1 MIFRLLAN
9 RDYQIRVAPRV
20 PAPEPA
26 LDALALLTSF
36 HFDACGEF
44 MHHMRGEMRAKPGF
58 HVTLA
63 GMSGERVVLLRN
75 LCSLFRSNGLLAH
88 YRLDPVNERIVG
100 AVADTDRAFHFIGGD
115 WLESAVRV
123 NVSQFLNL
131 DGTPVELL
139 ENVEIRRPD
148 GRNFELDVVMAID
161 GALYWWEA
169 KSGGYQPS
177 DLDRYRAVARELGL
191 PTNRA
196 ILVLA
201 EPQPWDTR
209 ESIAADIGMTV
220 LAPDRIAAFIEG
232 IESRHRKPKA

>member
-1 MIFRLLAN
+1 MIFRLLAG
-9 RDYQIRVAPRV
+9 RGYQIRTLPLI
-20 PAPEPA
+20 PHHEPA
-26 LDALALLTSF
+26 LDALALLVSF
-36 HFDACGEF
+36 HFEACREF
-44 MHHMRGEMRAKPGF
+44 LRHMRGEMRANPGF
-58 HVTLA
+58 HVSVA
-63 GMSGERVVLLRN
+63 GMSGEQIVLLRN

-88 YRLDPVNERIVG
+88 YRVDPVNERIVG

-148 GRNFELDVVMAID
+148 GRNFELDTVMAID

-169 KSGGYQPS
+169 KCGGYLAS
-177 DLDRYRAVARELGL
+177 DLDRYRAVAKELAL
-191 PTNRA
+191 PKNRA

-201 EPQPWDTR
+201 EPRQWDTR
-209 ESIAADIGMTV
+209 EAIAADIGMTV
-220 LAPDRIAAFIEG
+220 LAPDRIAAFVEG
-232 IESRHRKPKA
+232 IESRHREGGA